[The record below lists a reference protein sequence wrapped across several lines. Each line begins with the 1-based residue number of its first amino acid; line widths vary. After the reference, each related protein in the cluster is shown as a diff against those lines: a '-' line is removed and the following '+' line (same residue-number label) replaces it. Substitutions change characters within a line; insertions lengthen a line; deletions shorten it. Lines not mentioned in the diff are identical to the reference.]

1 MAELLEVTITH
12 NLDDAAE
19 VAELFNRELIALD
32 WGRLGPDPNMYTGRA
47 RTDVNLFHKM
57 RRDGA
62 AVIAAYK
69 KASAK
74 SSDRLIGRVDIGTEF
89 KRVNDLLCLPLS
101 NAQIVD
107 SSVNFLGNLAP
118 RGCTV
123 QPCGNR
129 AKGRLAALV
138 LSEVSPR
145 SVWSLHHRD
154 VEWLVTNYLIT
165 NRICECVWSGAR
177 AFENIDH
184 AGLTGNGQELLAQT
198 TVSGSLVGTKAAKLL
213 SLARHGRDLHF
224 FGPAASAAQCPAGIA
239 YHSIESV
246 FTELDQ
252 TTTGQ
257 WLIDRMLGIPITTL
271 EPF

>member
-19 VAELFNRELIALD
+19 VAELFERQLIALD
-32 WGRLGPDPNMYTGRA
+32 WGRLGPDPNAYTGRA

-74 SSDRLIGRVDIGTEF
+74 PSDRLIGRVDVGTEF
-89 KRVNDLLCLPLS
+89 ERVKGLLCLPLS
-101 NAQIVD
+101 SAQIVD

-129 AKGRLAALV
+129 ARGRLAALV
-138 LSEVSPR
+138 QGIFVP
-145 SVWSLHHRD
+145 
-154 VEWLVTNYLIT
+154 I
-165 NRICECVWSGAR
+165 GAGASHDNSR
-177 AFENIDH
+177 EAF
-184 AGLTGNGQELLAQT
+184 AQRLL
-198 TVSGSLVGTKAAKLL
+198 
-213 SLARHGRDLHF
+213 
-224 FGPAASAAQCPAGIA
+224 
-239 YHSIESV
+239 
-246 FTELDQ
+246 
-252 TTTGQ
+252 
-257 WLIDRMLGIPITTL
+257 
-271 EPF
+271 

>member
-19 VAELFNRELIALD
+19 VSVLFERQLIALD
-32 WGRLGPDPNMYTGRA
+32 WGRLGPDPNAYTGRA
-47 RTDVNLFHKM
+47 RTDVKLFHKM

-74 SSDRLIGRVDIGTEF
+74 ASDRLIGRVDVGAQFE
-89 KRVNDLLCLPLS
+89 RVNDLLCLPLS
-101 NAQIVD
+101 GAQIVD
-107 SSVNFLGNLAP
+107 SSANFLGNLAP

-145 SVWSLHHRD
+145 AVWSLHHHD
-154 VEWLVTNYLIT
+154 VEWLVANYLIAK
-165 NRICECVWSGAR
+165 RICECVWSGAR

-184 AGLTGNGQELLAQT
+184 AGLTANGRELLAQT
-198 TVSGSLVGTKAAKLL
+198 TVSGLLVGTKAGRLL
-213 SLARHGRDLHF
+213 SLARDDRDLHF
-224 FGPAASAAQCPAGIA
+224 FGPAASAAQCPPGII

-246 FTELDQ
+246 FAELDQ

-257 WLIDRMLGIPITTL
+257 WLINRMLGIPDTTD
-271 EPF
+271 ETQ